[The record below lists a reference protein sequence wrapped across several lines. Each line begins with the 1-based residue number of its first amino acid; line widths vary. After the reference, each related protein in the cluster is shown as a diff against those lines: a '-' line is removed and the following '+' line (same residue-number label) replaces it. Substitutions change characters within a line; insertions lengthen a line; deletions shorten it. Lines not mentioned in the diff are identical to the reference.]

1 MKTFT
6 KIMLLA
12 ILGLILGVSLVCIGL
27 LFDPFS
33 LPFQDFNQM
42 PLETQQAYESR
53 SAIAQPVQWVG
64 GGIAIVSLFAIP
76 IMRLA
81 GRRKMKE

>member
-33 LPFQDFNQM
+33 LPFQDFDQM
-42 PLETQQAYESR
+42 PLKTQQAYESR
-53 SAIAQPVQWVG
+53 SAIAQSVQWVG

-76 IMRLA
+76 IMWLA